1 MSFRRLPAKAVGYAR
16 LSMPATTRL
25 SGRWLLLARV
35 AWVVVTLLILGL
47 NIGAIPQYHAVL
59 QTVCAAPVK
68 CFSDQLTVT
77 DVQGLHALGIS
88 LAVYAT
94 FSIALNGLLNLI
106 NIILG
111 ALLFWH
117 RSNEPVALLCAFM
130 LVTFFGISSALHEG
144 LAPLSLGWYAV
155 VEFLDFLGQMSLGF
169 FFYLFPT
176 GRFVPR
182 WTRWAALLYAVYYV
196 WTIITFHPG
205 TFTSLLEAL
214 LFFGLILT
222 LVVAQIYRYRRIS
235 TPAQRQQTK
244 WVMFAIVIAIL
255 GFIMALSAATILFPM
270 GHSSPIVVKLIGP
283 YVLAVLFLLIPFS
296 IVIAI
301 LRYRLWDI
309 DAIINKALVYGL
321 LTAMLAAVY
330 AGLIIGLESLV
341 GLFATQNARPFVLVV
356 STLAIAALFQPL
368 RRRIQTVI
376 DRRFYRRKYD
386 AARTL
391 AAFTATLRNEVDM
404 QQLSEHLLTVVE
416 ETMQPAHVSLWL
428 RPAERHA
435 GEQANRMESGGP
447 VGK

>member
-1 MSFRRLPAKAVGYAR
+1 MNMQRSPTSTLERPDVRNR
-16 LSMPATTRL
+16 SETRL
-25 SGRWLLLARV
+25 HGRWLLLARV

-59 QTVCAAPVK
+59 QTVCAAPVN
-68 CFSDQLTVT
+68 CFSDQLAIT
-77 DVQGLHALGIS
+77 DVQGLRALGIS

-94 FSIALNGLLNLI
+94 LTIALNGLLDLI
-106 NIILG
+106 SIILG

-130 LVTFFGISSALHEG
+130 LVTFFGISSAMHEG

-155 VEFLDFLGQMSLGF
+155 VEFLDFLGQMSLSL

-205 TFTSLLEAL
+205 TFTSLPEAL

-255 GFIMALSAATILFPM
+255 GFIMAVSASNILFPT
-270 GHSSPIVVKLIGP
+270 GHSSSIVVQLIGP
-283 YVLAVLFLLIPFS
+283 YVILSLIH
-296 IVIAI
+296 I
-301 LRYRLWDI
+301 
-309 DAIINKALVYGL
+309 
-321 LTAMLAAVY
+321 
-330 AGLIIGLESLV
+330 
-341 GLFATQNARPFVLVV
+341 
-356 STLAIAALFQPL
+356 
-368 RRRIQTVI
+368 
-376 DRRFYRRKYD
+376 
-386 AARTL
+386 
-391 AAFTATLRNEVDM
+391 
-404 QQLSEHLLTVVE
+404 
-416 ETMQPAHVSLWL
+416 
-428 RPAERHA
+428 
-435 GEQANRMESGGP
+435 
-447 VGK
+447 